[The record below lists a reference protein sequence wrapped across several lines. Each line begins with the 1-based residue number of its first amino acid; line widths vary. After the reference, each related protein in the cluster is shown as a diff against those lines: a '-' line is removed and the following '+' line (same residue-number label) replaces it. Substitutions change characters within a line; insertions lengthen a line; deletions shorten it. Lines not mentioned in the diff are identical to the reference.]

1 VSKTISP
8 GPARTAAYFNLLAFV
23 TTTTS
28 WTREQWFQTLRG
40 GARRGEREIQL
51 GGPVVAR

>member
-8 GPARTAAYFNLLAFV
+8 GPTRTAAYFNLLPFV